1 MPLPAARGGPGA
13 AAARAAPAVRGFRAL
28 AGPAGQA
35 AGRLLG
41 APRPVITSAS
51 IHASRPG
58 QGLARSTMDHYIPKR
73 RVPVTLWSRDLQG
86 VAGSIFLDLDASGA
100 RHQTILEKLNES
112 SPFLPAAVGEEGR
125 IHLFNKS
132 RLVRVTPG
140 RLVLQTDVFTRGFQP
155 WREEEAEIVLADGL
169 TLQGKVW
176 MPLQRES
183 QRLSDFMNQQVG
195 GLLRRAHLGGPA
207 PGPPVRRGRSCASRR
222 ARAPRSRASA
232 RRPPGHGTE
241 RVA

>member
-1 MPLPAARGGPGA
+1 
-13 AAARAAPAVRGFRAL
+13 
-28 AGPAGQA
+28 
-35 AGRLLG
+35 
-41 APRPVITSAS
+41 
-51 IHASRPG
+51 
-58 QGLARSTMDHYIPKR
+58 MDHYIPKR

-86 VAGSIFLDLDASGA
+86 VAGSIFLDLDASGV

-140 RLVLQTDVFTRGFQP
+140 RLVLQSDVFTRGFQP
-155 WREEEAEIVLADGL
+155 WREEESEVVLADGL

-183 QRLSDFMNQQVG
+183 QRLSDYMNQQVG
-195 GLLRRAHLGGPA
+195 GFFVVLTSVGPHLVHPAGVVELRLSESAGAPVASLGEE
-207 PGPPVRRGRSCASRR
+207 ASRDGTGR
-222 ARAPRSRASA
+222 AA
-232 RRPPGHGTE
+232 
-241 RVA
+241 